1 MQDEFTFDGDGP
13 GSGLARWRAEQK
25 AWQVQFAKNNGLPIG
40 HVCRVVL
47 KNDMELVGQLRTAE
61 DELPLDASRK
71 PDLFLRIDRCT
82 FKVGDIASVVRVD

>member
-25 AWQVQFAKNNGLPIG
+25 SWQVEFAKNNGLPIG
-40 HVCRVVL
+40 HACRVVL
-47 KNDMELVGQLRTAE
+47 KNDMELVGQLRTAD

-71 PDLFLRIDRCT
+71 PDLLLRIDRCT
-82 FKVGDIASVVRVD
+82 FKAGDIASVARVD